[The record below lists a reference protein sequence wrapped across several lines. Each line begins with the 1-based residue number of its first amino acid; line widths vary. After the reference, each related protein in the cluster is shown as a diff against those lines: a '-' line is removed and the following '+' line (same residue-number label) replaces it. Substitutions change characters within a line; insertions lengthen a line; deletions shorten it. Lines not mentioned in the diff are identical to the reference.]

1 MTYVTSDLHG
11 YPLEKFLEL
20 LKMVNFSDEDFL
32 YVLGDVIDRGK
43 DGVKLLKFMMAQ
55 KNVQLILGNHE
66 AMLLACSD
74 FLFDGTECDTSSL
87 TGTNRSLFATWTS
100 NSGQPTYEALS
111 VMRPSEVRYIL
122 DYLKEAPLYETVTVN
137 DREFVLVHGGLG
149 NFRSE
154 KPLSEYAITDL
165 LWTRPSLYHDYY
177 RDKTTIFGHTPTV
190 FLKESS
196 KGRALVTETWIDID
210 TGTALGLDPMLLRL
224 DDLKQFYVD

>member
-1 MTYVTSDLHG
+1 MTYVCSDLHG
-11 YPLEKFLEL
+11 YSIDKFMELLEK
-20 LKMVNFSDEDFL
+20 VSFSQEDTL

-43 DGVKLLKFMMAQ
+43 DGVKIIKWMMAQ
-55 KNVQLILGNHE
+55 KNVHLILGNHE

-74 FLFDGTECDTSSL
+74 FLFDGTDYDTSSL
-87 TGTNRSLFATWTS
+87 TGTNRSLFATWIS

-111 VMRPSEVRYIL
+111 AMRPSEVRYIL
-122 DYLKEAPLYETVTVN
+122 EYLKKAPLYECITVN

-165 LWTRPSLYHDYY
+165 LWTRPHMYLDYY

-190 FLKESS
+190 FLKESC
-196 KGRALVTETWIDID
+196 KGRALVTETWVDID
-210 TGTALGLDPMLLRL
+210 TGCAMGLDPMLLRL
-224 DDLKQFYVD
+224 DDMKQFYVD